1 MKIKMLTMMAGPDIS
16 AKRGEVIEVLDSVGS
31 QLVAGGYALSLDK
44 QIIETAEIN
53 LPENTALP
61 MKKTKASKPK

>member
-1 MKIKMLTMMAGPDIS
+1 MLTMMAGPNIT

-44 QIIETAEIN
+44 QIIETAEISRE
-53 LPENTALP
+53 ENTSLP
-61 MKKTKASKPK
+61 IKKTKVSKPK

>member
-1 MKIKMLTMMAGPDIS
+1 MLTMMAGPDIS

-44 QIIETAEIN
+44 QTIETAEIN
-53 LPENTALP
+53 RAENTSLP
-61 MKKTKASKPK
+61 MKKTKVSKPK